1 MNKKQQL
8 LVLGIISA
16 IISTGFVVA
25 LAQPFSGSLIVMF
38 GNSKA
43 EKRAV
48 SILSEGLPNS
58 VIVGYDTIQCDFL
71 EMKCIGSVILV
82 GHGNEDGIYKGNTL
96 VRTNTLINELSMTP
110 APKIYLVACNSRA
123 VANQDVSRRTFGFPY
138 AIDAELAALE
148 IVIRVQASHNMAS
161 SAMQTYCTLLDV
173 LNSKISNEQSIMPLM
188 PIDDGGGGPPSP
200 PQPYLSTAEMFNC
213 ALIFAWG
220 CVFALVGVGVSAA
233 TTKLGNAIGARLGS
247 LSASSGILG
256 QLYNFFTAIGPAGI
270 GSLLA
275 LVNATFGGF
284 LSFASSWLSTSVEIV
299 SSWIASMDIGEW
311 AFFLTLTALEV
322 FVVILT
328 CGAEA
333 LIRLEAGI
341 AIAATNSAVIA
352 ISDYYDA
359 DGVPCQ
365 SLMEAVSQFY

>member
-1 MNKKQQL
+1 
-8 LVLGIISA
+8 
-16 IISTGFVVA
+16 
-25 LAQPFSGSLIVMF
+25 
-38 GNSKA
+38 
-43 EKRAV
+43 
-48 SILSEGLPNS
+48 
-58 VIVGYDTIQCDFL
+58 
-71 EMKCIGSVILV
+71 
-82 GHGNEDGIYKGNTL
+82 
-96 VRTNTLINELSMTP
+96 
-110 APKIYLVACNSRA
+110 
-123 VANQDVSRRTFGFPY
+123 
-138 AIDAELAALE
+138 
-148 IVIRVQASHNMAS
+148 
-161 SAMQTYCTLLDV
+161 
-173 LNSKISNEQSIMPLM
+173 
-188 PIDDGGGGPPSP
+188 
-200 PQPYLSTAEMFNC
+200 
-213 ALIFAWG
+213 
-220 CVFALVGVGVSAA
+220 
-233 TTKLGNAIGARLGS
+233 

-275 LVNATFGGF
+275 LVNAIFGGF

-311 AFFLTLTALEV
+311 AFALTLTALEV